1 MSSSRTGAINRYL
14 WKILLLG
21 DGSVGKSSI
30 RSVFIGEEFKEMM
43 RATIGAD
50 ITKKTMD
57 IDGNMITYVIYD
69 LAGQPH
75 FEVVRDLFYL
85 GAQGALLVFDITN
98 KRSLY
103 SIHEG
108 WVNSLY
114 RLAGHVPAV
123 LVGNKIDL
131 ETERTVTK
139 EEVEELLKTVVNDH
153 AENLTYIKTSAK
165 TGENIEKSF
174 KILGELILEIKKKQ
188 KRKTQTKIKHPRKTT
203 IKSKKKPSSKHKKSS
218 KI

>member
-1 MSSSRTGAINRYL
+1 MNSSKSDAINRYL

-30 RSVFIGEEFKEMM
+30 RSVFIGEEFKEMI
-43 RATIGAD
+43 RATVGAD

-57 IDGNMITYVIYD
+57 INANMITYVIYD

-98 KRSLY
+98 KRSLF
-103 SIHEG
+103 SIQDG
-108 WVNSLY
+108 WVKSLY

-131 ETERTVTK
+131 ELERSVTK
-139 EEVEELLKTVVNDH
+139 EDIEELLKMVSNDH
-153 AENLTYIKTSAK
+153 AANLNYIETSAK
-165 TGENIEKSF
+165 TGENIEKPF
-174 KILGELILEIKKKQ
+174 RILGELILKIKKEA
-188 KRKTQTKIKHPRKTT
+188 
-203 IKSKKKPSSKHKKSS
+203 KKKITRRKKQQFPPQ
-218 KI
+218 KL

>member
-1 MSSSRTGAINRYL
+1 VNSLENGAKNRYL

-57 IDGNMITYVIYD
+57 INGNMITYIIYD

-85 GAQGALLVFDITN
+85 GAQGALLIFDITN

-103 SIHEG
+103 NIQGG
-108 WVNSLY
+108 WVKNLY

-123 LVGNKIDL
+123 LIGNKIDL
-131 ETERTVTK
+131 EAERTVTK
-139 EEVEELLKTVVNDH
+139 EDVEELLKTILNNH
-153 AENLTYIKTSAK
+153 TENLTYIETSAK
-165 TGENIEKSF
+165 TGENIEKPF
-174 KILGELILEIKKKQ
+174 IILGELILKMKNKQ
-188 KRKTQTKIKHPRKTT
+188 KRKIQTQTKHPRKST
-203 IKSKKKPSSKHKKSS
+203 IK
-218 KI
+218 